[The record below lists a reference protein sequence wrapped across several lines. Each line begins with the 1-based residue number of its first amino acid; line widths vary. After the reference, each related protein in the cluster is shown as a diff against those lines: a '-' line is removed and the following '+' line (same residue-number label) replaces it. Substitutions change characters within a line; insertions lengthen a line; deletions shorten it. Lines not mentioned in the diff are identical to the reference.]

1 MGLGQ
6 GVVSGLP
13 ALPKCRPWEETY
25 YGPDDVPVPCHAS
38 LLSVFGMP
46 ARVLGITG
54 KGDFDFTP
62 VIVSAAAWGLAL
74 VLLLKGRR

>member
-1 MGLGQ
+1 
-6 GVVSGLP
+6 
-13 ALPKCRPWEETY
+13 
-25 YGPDDVPVPCHAS
+25 
-38 LLSVFGMP
+38 MP